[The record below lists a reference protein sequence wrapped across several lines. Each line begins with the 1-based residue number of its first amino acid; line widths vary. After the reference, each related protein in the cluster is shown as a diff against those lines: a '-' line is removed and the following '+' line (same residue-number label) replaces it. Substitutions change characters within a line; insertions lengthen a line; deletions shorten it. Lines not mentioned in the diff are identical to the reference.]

1 MIFTTETPFDFDF
14 KYTPGE
20 KADRDYPG
28 SGPEVEIKAVR
39 LNGVQIPLEAIT
51 AEMYSQMVDEVL
63 NSYY

>member
-1 MIFTTETPFDFDF
+1 MTLTAETPFDFDF

-28 SGPEVEIKAVR
+28 SGPEVSITAVR
-39 LNGVQIPLEAIT
+39 MNGVQIPLEAIT
-51 AEMYSQMVDEVL
+51 AEMYNQMIDEVL